1 MRIGVLIGS
10 TVLALLPACTE
21 RKSEPVS
28 SSPPPA
34 ATTSKASQEKP
45 APTHDAGIAAPAVP
59 PLLPGETPPT
69 KGPNYFEPTEMA
81 STGIATAYQSC
92 LSSLERTDADL
103 PTWKAV
109 PYCSC
114 IVDAWRANI
123 HAAGSPDTAPK
134 PTSEQVKRCGD
145 LEGGAGPFAV
155 AFPKDTPD
163 LFNSWKTC
171 IEKFPTL
178 DHGVYCGCYTD
189 GVFKNPGFLAISPE
203 DDKRCVVADQYWTAT
218 KTHLTV
224 RQFQAL
230 QPLGVAP
237 R

>member
-1 MRIGVLIGS
+1 MRIGALVGS

-21 RKSEPVS
+21 RKSEPVGS
-28 SSPPPA
+28 SSPPS
-34 ATTSKASQEKP
+34 TTSAKSEPKPASQL
-45 APTHDAGIAAPAVP
+45 DAGIAAPPVP
-59 PLLPGETPPT
+59 PLMPGESPPA

-114 IVDAWRANI
+114 IVDAWRTNI
-123 HAAGSPDTAPK
+123 HASGNPETAPR
-134 PTSEQVKRCGD
+134 PTADQIKRCGNLD
-145 LEGGAGPFAV
+145 GGAGPFAV

-163 LFNSWKTC
+163 LYNAWKTC
-171 IEKFPTL
+171 IEKFSTL

-189 GVFKNPGFLAISPE
+189 GVFKNPGFLKISPE
-203 DDKRCVVADQYWTAT
+203 DDKRCLVADQYWAAT

-230 QPLGVAP
+230 QPLGIAP